1 MQLETTSNYI
11 SIPNNSYV
19 GTNSKVINNTAYDP
33 NQFKSTEVSTKSYTL
48 EDGVL
53 INIFNQEHY
62 THDLVTVNITYHPAD
77 TLTSYTA
84 YIYGGIRLMT
94 KESITYSNDVSIY
107 TKYNDVVNIFTISAG
122 KSSISSI
129 IGNFCNF
136 IMETYGLTNVTYS
149 SGNYYRGWLNNI
161 PSGFIIKDINS
172 GFFFENAHLRSIMN
186 LQTYV
191 HTIADPIN
199 GCKLSMSGL
208 LSNGFYAFGTVIYGN
223 KVNADVTI
231 TKSFI

>member
-1 MQLETTSNYI
+1 MQLETTSNYV

-19 GTNSKVINNTAYDP
+19 GTNNKVINNIVYDNNFLP
-33 NQFKSTEVSTKSYTL
+33 ITL
-48 EDGVL
+48 SSQSE
-53 INIFNQEHY
+53 I
-62 THDLVTVNITYHPAD
+62 
-77 TLTSYTA
+77 TLTDNYLKSIIETGDSNKNCITVDVTFDKAEYPSSYRA
-84 YIYGGIRLMT
+84 IIYGGVRINT
-94 KESITYSNDVSIY
+94 KEQITYSHEVSIY
-107 TKYNDVVNIFTISAG
+107 TKYNNSVNLFILSPG
-122 KSSISSI
+122 KYGVIDILNS
-129 IGNFCNF
+129 FCNF

-172 GFFFENAHLRSIMN
+172 GFVWENANLRSIID
-186 LQTYV
+186 LRTYV
-191 HTIADPIN
+191 HAIADPIN

-208 LSNGFYAFGTVIYGN
+208 LSYGFYAFGTVIYGN